1 MENFGRY
8 LGSNEPVFRRSS
20 IESEGLSGELTE
32 IIGAVAGLNG
42 VLSLAPGLNNRGEW
56 MIKPQRLQE
65 PLSKDGD
72 RSGGGRVVGVEEEDG
87 VLIALE
93 AGDVVVE
100 GDKGAV
106 EAGHLEGASGVGG
119 PGGGEYGGELGG
131 IEARG
136 GAAGGGESGVVG
148 PATELKFV
156 DGLEAGDGVV
166 GGSGGWTEQ

>member
-1 MENFGRY
+1 MENFGRH

-42 VLSLAPGLNNRGEW
+42 VLSLAPGLTNRGEW
-56 MIKPQRLQE
+56 MIKPQCLQE

-72 RSGGGRVVGVEEEDG
+72 
-87 VLIALE
+87 
-93 AGDVVVE
+93 
-100 GDKGAV
+100 
-106 EAGHLEGASGVGG
+106 GG